1 MRQFVPGKNLQKS
14 TGPYTFLRYM
24 GTAGAEIL
32 NNRGKAIQVA
42 RANISPFLPE
52 VTGQVEIQEE
62 TIAVDQKSDS
72 DLSIYEEDWND

>member
-1 MRQFVPGKNLQKS
+1 
-14 TGPYTFLRYM
+14 M

-32 NNRGKAIQVA
+32 NSKGRAIQVA

-62 TIAVDQKSDS
+62 TIAVDQNRDS
-72 DLSIYEEDWND
+72 EW